1 MSGRCIQKH
10 SVIDIKTFTDSMHRL
25 LESIDGRDDPSK
37 NHDDNT
43 EPVSG
48 NNQHNLISGCDSN
61 VNREIKHNLIN
72 GPNNN
77 NDEDVAPTLSV
88 TGALNTILRRS
99 PQPTL
104 KRKAGD
110 ISPVNVASSQES
122 STGSEQFTNIDM
134 NCDSPGRNCSPV
146 YRRGGSPLVKDVDYT
161 SQMDV
166 DITDYNRTANSFD
179 NNVPSDN
186 ASKSSDSKK
195 SYADTPSDI
204 LLPSK
209 SNPKVTV
216 SSASSPNMGNDK
228 LTVAKSDIERSSSF
242 KGLERASDSGSRSS
256 AEFTRAHSRER
267 SFEKSL
273 DNIMDKC
280 SEKSLDLNL
289 SVECKNG
296 TLSDKTSVD
305 ESTVSKK
312 SDKKKKTAP
321 WYTMWSPSYKSRT
334 DDFKKFF
341 KDVPSDERLIVD
353 YSCALQKDILV
364 HGRMF
369 LTQNWVCF
377 YANIFRWETVLT
389 VPCKEITAVTKEK
402 TARVIPNAIQIA
414 TDKEK
419 HFFTSFGAR
428 DKTYMMLFR
437 VWQNALLEQPM
448 SPKELWQWVHY
459 SYGEELG
466 LTSSDDDYVAPP
478 SGVEEAVEEN
488 SKCDNTD
495 SSEAVPIG
503 DIVDGEIEEEG
514 SPEVLDFTPMDKS
527 PKMANSIEL
536 PTDQSDTTDDS
547 EGEVV
552 CATDHDHLSKQMLF
566 AVYYIPVEKLF
577 DLLYNDTAF
586 IQSVHL
592 SKRNTNLTVSP
603 WQDDTNGS
611 GNRHRTLS
619 YTVAL
624 NYSIGPKSSHTF
636 EKQTLY
642 KLSKPGSLYVVDTE
656 CSMAGIPYAD
666 AFLVVN
672 RFCISR
678 VTHQKS
684 RLRITTEMRYKKSVW
699 GLAKSMIEKNGYQGS
714 EDFFK
719 TLDAHLKREVEKLQE
734 STKGSQTQS
743 LKRKLRKRRT
753 RTNTTNM
760 ENVNMKQT
768 KPGMSRHLS
777 LMENKQSRH
786 TPQAAPPSP
795 IRSVSSHREEKLT
808 KLNADTLVRVI
819 LVVLVLLVIFNAILF
834 YKLWSLEGFAS
845 MLYSP
850 HSQAH
855 IDDATSPKSQEEWA
869 NVLKQQQYL
878 YEREIDKW
886 KEILSSSITLID
898 QMKMTLVELRNSLE
912 NRLSTKDIYQMHDG

>member
-1 MSGRCIQKH
+1 
-10 SVIDIKTFTDSMHRL
+10 
-25 LESIDGRDDPSK
+25 
-37 NHDDNT
+37 
-43 EPVSG
+43 
-48 NNQHNLISGCDSN
+48 
-61 VNREIKHNLIN
+61 
-72 GPNNN
+72 
-77 NDEDVAPTLSV
+77 
-88 TGALNTILRRS
+88 
-99 PQPTL
+99 
-104 KRKAGD
+104 
-110 ISPVNVASSQES
+110 
-122 STGSEQFTNIDM
+122 M
-134 NCDSPGRNCSPV
+134 NCDSPGRNISTV
-146 YRRGGSPLVKDVDYT
+146 YRRAISPLFKDVDNKSAPT
-161 SQMDV
+161 C
-166 DITDYNRTANSFD
+166 
-179 NNVPSDN
+179 PSDGYLDN
-186 ASKSSDSKK
+186 AVTPDQNKTSNSLDHNVSSDSASKSTESKK
-195 SYADTPSDI
+195 SLSHVETPSENIFGDKT
-204 LLPSK
+204 PSSK
-209 SNPKVTV
+209 VTPKVTV
-216 SSASSPNMGNDK
+216 SSASSPNMCNDK
-228 LTVAKSDIERSSSF
+228 LSVAKSDIDRSSSF

-273 DNIMDKC
+273 DNIMDRC

-296 TLSDKTSVD
+296 THSDKTSVD
-305 ESTVSKK
+305 DSNVSKK

-321 WYTMWSPSYKSRT
+321 WYTQMWSPSYKSRT

-341 KDVPSDERLIVD
+341 KDVPSDDRLIVD

-389 VPCKEITAVTKEK
+389 IPCKEITAVTKEK

-478 SGVEEAVEEN
+478 AGIEEAVEEN
-488 SKCDNTD
+488 SKCENTD
-495 SSEAVPIG
+495 SSEVVPVG
-503 DIVDGEIEEEG
+503 DIVDEDIGEG
-514 SPEVLDFTPMDKS
+514 KPPEVLDFTKMDKS
-527 PKMANSIEL
+527 PNMASLDL
-536 PTDQSDTTDDS
+536 PTDQSDTTDES

-552 CATDHDHLSKQMLF
+552 CTSDHNHFCKQMLF
-566 AVYYIPVEKLF
+566 SVYHIQVEKLF
-577 DLLYNDTAF
+577 DLLYNDTPF
-586 IQSVHL
+586 IQSVHQ
-592 SKRNTNLTVSP
+592 SKRNSNLAVSP

-666 AFLVVN
+666 AFVVVN
-672 RFCISR
+672 RFCISH
-678 VTHQKS
+678 VTRHKS
-684 RLRITTEMRYKKSVW
+684 RLRITTEIRYKKSVW

-719 TLDAHLKREVEKLQE
+719 TLDTHLKREVDSLQE
-734 STKGSQTQS
+734 TTKGSQTQS

-753 RTNTTNM
+753 RTNTANM
-760 ENVNMKQT
+760 ENATLKPS

-777 LMENKQSRH
+777 LMENKSKQSRH
-786 TPQAAPPSP
+786 TPQAVPPSP
-795 IRSVSSHREEKLT
+795 IRSVSQNREEKLM
-808 KLNADTLVRVI
+808 KLNADTLVRII
-819 LVVLVLLVIFNAILF
+819 LVVLVLLVVFNAILF
-834 YKLWSLEGFAS
+834 YKLWSLEGFAT

-850 HSQAH
+850 NASPNVDQ
-855 IDDATSPKSQEEWA
+855 TTPKSQDEWVG
-869 NVLKQQQYL
+869 VLKQQQYL

-898 QMKMTLVELRNSLE
+898 QMKLTLVELRNSLE
-912 NRLSTKDIYQMHDG
+912 SRLSTKDMYKMHDT

>member
-1 MSGRCIQKH
+1 MLKP
-10 SVIDIKTFTDSMHRL
+10 
-25 LESIDGRDDPSK
+25 LENIDGRDDSL
-37 NHDDNT
+37 NT
-43 EPVSG
+43 HEGNGDSISG
-48 NNQHNLISGCDSN
+48 NNQHSFSCDSN
-61 VNREIKHNLIN
+61 VNRETKQNFVN
-72 GPNNN
+72 GSNNNN
-77 NDEDVAPTLSV
+77 NDEDVASTLSV
-88 TGALNTILRRS
+88 TGAINTLLRRS
-99 PQPTL
+99 PQPSL
-104 KRKAGD
+104 KRKAGE

-122 STGSEQFTNIDM
+122 STSSEPFINIEM

-146 YRRGGSPLVKDVDYT
+146 YRRTSSPVVKDVEHRSTPSCLSDMHLENNIATDHNKT
-161 SQMDV
+161 S
-166 DITDYNRTANSFD
+166 NSLD
-179 NNVPSDN
+179 HNIPSD
-186 ASKSSDSKK
+186 SRSFESRKSQIE
-195 SYADTPSDI
+195 TPSETS
-204 LLPSK
+204 LFGNSLSSSK
-209 SNPKVTV
+209 MTPKVTV
-216 SSASSPNMGNDK
+216 SSASSKVTSSPSMCNDK
-228 LTVAKSDIERSSSF
+228 LSVAKSDIERSSSL

-305 ESTVSKK
+305 ESNVSKK

-321 WYTMWSPSYKSRT
+321 WYTVEQIFTPILNSPSQFL
-334 DDFKKFF
+334 DKKDGNLTGV
-341 KDVPSDERLIVD
+341 KISWYTEIY

-389 VPCKEITAVTKEK
+389 IPCKEITAVTKEK

-478 SGVEEAVEEN
+478 SGIEETVEEN
-488 SKCDNTD
+488 SKCENTD

-503 DIVDGEIEEEG
+503 DIEEVD
-514 SPEVLDFTPMDKS
+514 SPEGLEFTPIDKS
-527 PKMANSIEL
+527 PKMGPMEL

-552 CATDHDHLSKQMLF
+552 CTTDHSHFCKEMLY

-577 DLLYNDTAF
+577 DLLYTDTAF

-592 SKRNTNLTVSP
+592 SKRNSNLAVSP
-603 WQDDTNGS
+603 WQDDTS
-611 GNRHRTLS
+611 RTGNRHRTLS

-666 AFLVVN
+666 AFVVVN

-678 VTHQKS
+678 VTHHKS
-684 RLRITTEMRYKKSVW
+684 RLRITTEIRYKKSVW

-719 TLDAHLKREVEKLQE
+719 TLDAHLKREVESLQE
-734 STKGSQTQS
+734 SNKGSQTQS

-753 RTNTTNM
+753 RTNPTNM
-760 ENVNMKQT
+760 ETAALKQT
-768 KPGMSRHLS
+768 KPTMSRHLS
-777 LMENKQSRH
+777 LMDNKTKQSRH
-786 TPQAAPPSP
+786 TPQAVPPSP
-795 IRSVSSHREEKLT
+795 IRYIGVW
-808 KLNADTLVRVI
+808 
-819 LVVLVLLVIFNAILF
+819 LVLLVIFNAILF
-834 YKLWSLEGFAS
+834 YKLWSLEGFAT

-850 HSQAH
+850 HSPAH
-855 IDDATSPKSQEEWA
+855 IDETISPKSQEEWMS
-869 NVLKQQQYL
+869 VLKQQQYL

-898 QMKMTLVELRNSLE
+898 QMKLTLVELRNSLE
-912 NRLSTKDIYQMHDG
+912 NRLSTKDIYQMHEA

>member
-1 MSGRCIQKH
+1 
-10 SVIDIKTFTDSMHRL
+10 MHRL
-25 LESIDGRDDPSK
+25 LENIDGRDDSLN
-37 NHDDNT
+37 NHDGNS
-43 EPVSG
+43 ESISG
-48 NNQHNLISGCDSN
+48 NNQHNYISSGDSN
-61 VNREIKHNLIN
+61 VNREIKHNFTN

-77 NDEDVAPTLSV
+77 NDEDVASTLSV
-88 TGALNTILRRS
+88 TGALNAILRRS

-104 KRKAGD
+104 KRKAGE
-110 ISPVNVASSQES
+110 ISPVNSSQES
-122 STGSEQFTNIDM
+122 STSSEPFTNVESM

-146 YRRGGSPLVKDVDYT
+146 YRGSPPVKDVEYSPTCQSDMHLDNT
-161 SQMDV
+161 FTTDHKLSNSV
-166 DITDYNRTANSFD
+166 DYNVLSDSNS
-179 NNVPSDN
+179 
-186 ASKSSDSKK
+186 ASKSLESKK
-195 SYADTPSDI
+195 SQVETETSLYGEKSPI
-204 LLPSK
+204 SK
-209 SNPKVTV
+209 VTPKVTV
-216 SSASSPNMGNDK
+216 SSANSPYMCNDK
-228 LTVAKSDIERSSSF
+228 LSVAKSDIERSSSL

-305 ESTVSKK
+305 ESNVSKK

-478 SGVEEAVEEN
+478 SGVEEAVEDN

-503 DIVDGEIEEEG
+503 DIANVEEVEP
-514 SPEVLDFTPMDKS
+514 SEVLDYTPMDKT
-527 PKMANSIEL
+527 PTMASIDL

-552 CATDHDHLSKQMLF
+552 CTTDHNHFCKQMLF
-566 AVYYIPVEKLF
+566 TVYHIPVEKLF
-577 DLLYNDTAF
+577 DLLYTDTAF

-592 SKRNTNLTVSP
+592 SKRNTNLAVSP

-636 EKQTLY
+636 EKQMLY

-666 AFLVVN
+666 AFVVVN

-678 VTHQKS
+678 VTHHKS
-684 RLRITTEMRYKKSVW
+684 RLRITTEIQYKKSVW

-719 TLDAHLKREVEKLQE
+719 TLDAHLKREVENLQQE
-734 STKGSQTQS
+734 TNKGSQTQS

-753 RTNTTNM
+753 RTNQTNIENTTL
-760 ENVNMKQT
+760 KQT

-786 TPQAAPPSP
+786 TPQTAPPSP
-795 IRSVSSHREEKLT
+795 IRFLSHKEEKLT

-834 YKLWSLEGFAS
+834 YKLWSLEGFAT

-850 HSQAH
+850 HSPAH
-855 IDDATSPKSQEEWA
+855 VDEATSPKSQEEWA
-869 NVLKQQQYL
+869 SVLKQQQYL

-898 QMKMTLVELRNSLE
+898 QMKLTLVELRNSLE
-912 NRLSTKDIYQMHDG
+912 NRLSTKDVYQMHEA